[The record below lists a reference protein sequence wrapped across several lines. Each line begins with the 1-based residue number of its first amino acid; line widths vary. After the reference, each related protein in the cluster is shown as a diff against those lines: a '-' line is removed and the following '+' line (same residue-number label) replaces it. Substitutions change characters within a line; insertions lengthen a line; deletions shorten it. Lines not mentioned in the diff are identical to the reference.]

1 LWISGDDDMDKIRGE
16 VVFHHFV
23 CNHERVKFLVVI
35 KECIILEFGILKP
48 DPIESHAV
56 DKD

>member
-1 LWISGDDDMDKIRGE
+1 
-16 VVFHHFV
+16 VFHHFV
-23 CNHERVKFLVVI
+23 RNHERIKFLVFI